1 MWKNRIINTI
11 WEPKSINFFI
21 FHPFFFRGF
30 YFIDMMLIE
39 RTAIEMLPLREVISI
54 MILVLSS
61 GFIIFGGAVP
71 YVFQYMEIVERK
83 NSQGFSLLVCLSLCI
98 ANILRI
104 LFWWISFFFYNIYY
118 FIKDFYSGFGF
129 FWWKAIFFFIGD
141 KKNAIHRNFFFFLQ
155 DLGNLFNEIL
165 TIKMNEELLWMVWSV
180 FIISIIF

>member
-1 MWKNRIINTI
+1 MRILIVNFLQVEGWRLNLNIHYDIGGTMKMWKNRIINTI

-104 LFWWISFFFYNIYY
+104 LFWWIF
-118 FIKDFYSGFGF
+118 
-129 FWWKAIFFFIGD
+129 FFFIIFIILLRIFIVILVFFLVKSNFLFYWWQ
-141 KKNAIHRNFFFFLQ
+141 KKCHSPEFFFSFYK
-155 DLGNLFNEIL
+155 I
-165 TIKMNEELLWMVWSV
+165 
-180 FIISIIF
+180 

>member
-1 MWKNRIINTI
+1 
-11 WEPKSINFFI
+11 
-21 FHPFFFRGF
+21 
-30 YFIDMMLIE
+30 MMLIE

-104 LFWWISFFFYNIYY
+104 LFWVGKRF
-118 FIKDFYSGFGF
+118 
-129 FWWKAIFFFIGD
+129 
-141 KKNAIHRNFFFFLQ
+141 
-155 DLGNLFNEIL
+155 DLALLAQSIVMFSCMVLMLEVSVRMNRRIL
-165 TIKMNEELLWMVWSV
+165 HKSQYK
-180 FIISIIF
+180 SIWR